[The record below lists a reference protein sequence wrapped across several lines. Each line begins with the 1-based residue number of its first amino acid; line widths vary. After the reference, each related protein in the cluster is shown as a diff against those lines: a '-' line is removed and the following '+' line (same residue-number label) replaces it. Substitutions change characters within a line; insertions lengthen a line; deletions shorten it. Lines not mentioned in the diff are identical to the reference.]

1 MNKNCAYT
9 AQGFLFCQAPK
20 KEAFSFWERFEE
32 PATGATAAT
41 TQPATGAT
49 AATTQPATG
58 AAATTQPAV
67 QQQQASCTYDAIVRS
82 FPGEERI
89 LFDKL
94 NATRANGG
102 PHHLFNAC
110 KPESCVVK
118 GCQGKGARAQCVVDC
133 FECNGCKGGV
143 SSTCNRVSSA
153 QRIAVN
159 HGNYE
164 LCSLQA
170 GGKILRRGTD
180 SSGQMLPTPCTNAAE
195 RATVYCPAAAPAE
208 PAAAAA
214 STTESFWSWR

>member
-32 PATGATAAT
+32 PAAGATT
-41 TQPATGAT
+41 TQPAAQQP
-49 AATTQPATG
+49 AQTQPV
-58 AAATTQPAV
+58 V
-67 QQQQASCTYDAIVRS
+67 QQQPAAQTQPTAQSCSYDPIVRS
-82 FPGEERI
+82 FPDEERI
-89 LFDKL
+89 FFEKM
-94 NATRANGG
+94 NAASPNGG

-110 KPESCVVK
+110 KPESCVLK
-118 GCQGKGARAQCVVDC
+118 GCQGSKARAQCIVDC
-133 FECNGCKGGV
+133 YECNGCKGGV
-143 SSTCNRVSSA
+143 SSTCNRVSSGK
-153 QRIAVN
+153 RIAVN

-180 SSGQMLPTPCTNAAE
+180 SSGQLLPTPCTSAAE
-195 RATVYCPAAAPAE
+195 RGTIYCPAAAAT
-208 PAAAAA
+208 PAAAPAATSA